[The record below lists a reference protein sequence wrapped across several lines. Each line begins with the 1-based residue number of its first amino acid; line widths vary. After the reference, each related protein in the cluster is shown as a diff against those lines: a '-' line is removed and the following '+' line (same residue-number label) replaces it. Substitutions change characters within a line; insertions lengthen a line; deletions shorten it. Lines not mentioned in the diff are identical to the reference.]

1 MAQEIQER
9 KDYLRLKASIP
20 VHGEL
25 VNLAKGYLLRHFLT
39 LKDFTKE
46 EILAIITLAEKIKAE
61 TKRKEFVPYLQ
72 NQTLAMIFEKSSTRT
87 RVSFEVGIYQ
97 LGGIGLFL
105 SKNDLQLG
113 RGEPMKDTARVVS
126 SMCDMVMIRT
136 YEQAKLEEFAAF
148 SRVPVINGLTNEYHP
163 VQLMAD
169 YLTMKEFGKADNPV
183 VAYVGDGNNMA
194 HSWLMLA
201 SKLGFTLRIATPKG
215 YEPSSRVVE
224 DAKAFAKESGATIE
238 LLHDPKE
245 AVAGADVVTTDT
257 WISMGQE
264 DEKEQRLRDFQGFM
278 VDSRLMALAKPDA
291 LFLHCLPAY
300 RGYEVSEE
308 LFEEHAEEIFTEA
321 ENRLHAQKGIMVWLD
336 RKRRE

>member
-1 MAQEIQER
+1 M
-9 KDYLRLKASIP
+9 
-20 VHGEL
+20 
-25 VNLAKGYLLRHFLT
+25 RHFLT
-39 LKDFTKE
+39 LKDFSKQ
-46 EILAIITLAEKIKAE
+46 EILEIIELAFQIKKE
-61 TKRKEFVPYLQ
+61 TKRKEFVPYLE

-105 SKNDLQLG
+105 SKNDIQLG

-126 SMCDMVMIRT
+126 RMCDMVMIRT
-136 YEQAKLEEFAAF
+136 YEQQKLEEFAKF
-148 SRVPVINGLTNEYHP
+148 SSVPVINGLTNEYHP

-169 YLTMKEFGKADNPV
+169 YLTMIEYGKSNSPV

-201 SKLGFTLRIATPKG
+201 SKLGFTLRIATPQG
-215 YEPSSRVVE
+215 YEPDEKIVA
-224 DAKAFAKESGATIE
+224 DALMFAKESGATIE
-238 LLHDPKE
+238 ILSDPKE
-245 AVAGADVVTTDT
+245 AVQDADVVTTDT

-264 DEKEQRLRDFQGFM
+264 EEKSKRLKDFQGFQ
-278 VDSRLMALAKPDA
+278 VNKDLMRLAKEDA
-291 LFLHCLPAY
+291 IFLHCLPAY

-308 LFEEHAEEIFTEA
+308 LFEEHAAEIFDEA

-336 RKRRE
+336 RKRRM